1 LLLCISKKDKEKLRK
16 IAYKRKMTMSQY
28 IRNIINLAIAI
39 NESNVIDDKK
49 NISEIEIEK
58 VISKLGGKY
67 VK

>member
-1 LLLCISKKDKEKLRK
+1 LLCINKKDKEKLRK

-39 NESNVIDDKK
+39 NEANVIDGKK

>member
-39 NESNVIDDKK
+39 NEANIIDDKK

-58 VISKLGGKY
+58 FITKLGGKY
-67 VK
+67 VR

>member
-1 LLLCISKKDKEKLRK
+1 MLCINKKDKEKLRK

-39 NESNVIDDKK
+39 NEANVIDGKK